1 MTAPDPASQLDE
13 RLLVLFDGHA
23 LFHRAFHAIRTPLS
37 VSTTGEQTAAV
48 YGFAASV
55 IKTVSQFKPAHA
67 AVAFDMAAPTF
78 RHQSFPD
85 YKAQRPPM
93 PDAMRDQFGRI
104 RQVVEELGFPIF
116 ELPGFEADD
125 ILGCLAV
132 RASRDD
138 LRTIIVTGDT
148 DTMQLVSPS
157 VSILLQRGAQAEA
170 LFDVEAVQ
178 ERYGLEPDQIAYL
191 KAIQGDASDNI
202 PGVTGIGAKTAT
214 ALLQQFNTVD
224 GIYEHLDDVPSERT
238 REQLQ
243 RGETLAR
250 MGVELAT
257 IVTDL
262 PLDSDPQQ
270 LRWTDHFHRNR
281 VVELF
286 RELEFTSLITR
297 LPGFLQPAD
306 PGTDTA
312 PTGTALVSSSTAVPA
327 GATSP
332 PEEVSV
338 TVVASRG
345 QLSAL
350 LAEAA
355 DAPAVSFFVPVSAEQ
370 PLIDAEPVGIALS
383 WDAGRAAYIPLHHQ
397 AELFPAS
404 SDGATNGG
412 TLAPGEAKDLLRP
425 FLSSNGRTTIVHI
438 ARESFVP
445 IENMGAGLAGHLWD
459 TSVAAHLLGKPN
471 LALVPLALAELGEE
485 LPSRSQLLGSGRKAV
500 PFQSLPVA
508 EASRYAGRVAS
519 SILRMHD
526 RFAPQLEA
534 HGQTDLFITL
544 EMPFAPVLARVER
557 NGIVVDVGFLQ
568 EMAQDLHAQ
577 MAEMERDI
585 YDRVRDNG
593 GPAEFNINSPKQLG
607 EILFDKLG
615 LRHGR
620 RTQTGY
626 STDAAVLE
634 GIKDEDP
641 TGVVARVLEYRE
653 LSKLV
658 STYLDALPALVNPR
672 TGRIHTSFHQ
682 TGSAT
687 GRVSSS
693 DPNLQNIPIR
703 TETGK
708 RIRSGFVA
716 PEGSVLIGADYSQ
729 IELRVLAHLS
739 NDPGLRQAFA
749 SGEDIHASTASRVLG
764 IDLDAVTSEHRR
776 IAKAV
781 NFGLVYGM
789 SGFGLATRLEI
800 PREEA
805 DGFIKGYFDRYPRV
819 QQYMQDTIE
828 QARSAGYVETLLG
841 RRRYLPEIH
850 AGNPNVRAAAE
861 RMAINMPVQGTAAEV
876 IKLAMLRVQER
887 LDALQSDV
895 KMILQIHDELLF
907 ECPLQEHGVLE
918 AVLQEIMPAVM
929 PQMDV
934 PLNVELKFGRRW
946 GEFA

>member
-1 MTAPDPASQLDE
+1 MTAPELDE
-13 RLLVLFDGHA
+13 GLLVLFDGHA
-23 LFHRAFHAIRTPLS
+23 LFHRAFHAIRNPLS
-37 VSTTGEQTAAV
+37 VSGTGEQTAAV
-48 YGFAASV
+48 YGFAASI

-67 AVAFDMAAPTF
+67 AVAFDLAAPTF
-78 RHQSFPD
+78 RHRSFAD

-104 RQVVEELGFPIF
+104 REVVEVLGLPVF
-116 ELPGFEADD
+116 ELQGFEADD
-125 ILGCLAV
+125 VLGWLAV
-132 RASRDD
+132 RASSEG

-157 VSILLQRGAQAEA
+157 VSILLQRGAQAES
-170 LFDVEAVQ
+170 LFDLDAVH
-178 ERYGLEPDQIAYL
+178 ERYGLEPDQIAHL
-191 KAIQGDASDNI
+191 KAIQGDTSDNI
-202 PGVTGIGAKTAT
+202 PGVAGIGAKTAT
-214 ALLQQFNTVD
+214 ALLQQFGTVD
-224 GIYEHLDDVPSERT
+224 GIYAHLDDVPSERT
-238 REQLQ
+238 REQLR
-243 RGETLAR
+243 RGEDLAR
-250 MGVELAT
+250 MGVDLAT

-262 PLDSDPQQ
+262 PLDADPPE
-270 LRWTDHFHRNR
+270 LRWTDRFDRGR
-281 VVELF
+281 VVDLF

-297 LPGFLQPAD
+297 LPAFLQPAEAATRAA
-306 PGTDTA
+306 PGTTPTA
-312 PTGTALVSSSTAVPA
+312 ATVATNPA
-327 GATSP
+327 G
-332 PEEVSV
+332 EVNV
-338 TVVASRG
+338 TVAASRD
-345 QLSAL
+345 QLTTL
-350 LAEAA
+350 LTEAA
-355 DAPAVSFFVPVSAEQ
+355 NAPAVSFFTPVSSES

-383 WDAGRAAYIPLHHQ
+383 WDARRAAYIPLRHQ
-397 AELFPAS
+397 AELFPPS
-404 SDGATNGG
+404 SGAAGDGGS
-412 TLAPGEAKDLLRP
+412 LAPEEAKALLAS
-425 FLSSNGRTTIVHI
+425 FLGSNGRTTVVHV
-438 ARESFVP
+438 ARESLLP
-445 IENMGAGLAGHLWD
+445 IQTMGSMLSGDLWD

-471 LALVPLALAELGEE
+471 MALVPLVLAELGEE
-485 LPSRSQLLGSGRKAV
+485 LPTRAQLLGSGRKAV
-500 PFQSLPVA
+500 PFESLPA
-508 EASRYAGRVAS
+508 ADAGRYAGRVAS
-519 SILRMHD
+519 SILRMHN

-534 HGQTDLFITL
+534 QGQSDLFTTL
-544 EMPFAPVLARVER
+544 EMTFAPVLARVER
-557 NGIVVDVGFLQ
+557 NGILVDVPFLQ
-568 EMAQDLHAQ
+568 EMSRDLHAQ
-577 MAEMERDI
+577 MAEMERGI
-585 YDRVRDNG
+585 YDRVVDNG

-620 RTQTGY
+620 RTQSGY
-626 STDAAVLE
+626 STDASVLE
-634 GIKDEDP
+634 GLRDEDP

-658 STYLDALPALVNPR
+658 STYLDALPALVNRR

-716 PEGSVLIGADYSQ
+716 PEGSLLIGADYSQ

-739 NDPGLRQAFA
+739 DDPGLRAAFA
-749 SGEDIHASTASRVLG
+749 LGEDIHASTASRVLG
-764 IDLDAVTSEHRR
+764 IAPEAVTSEHRR

-781 NFGLVYGM
+781 NFGIAYGM

-819 QQYMQDTIE
+819 QQYMHDTIE
-828 QARSAGYVETLLG
+828 QARGVGYVETLLG
-841 RRRYLPEIH
+841 RRRYLPEVH

-887 LDALQSDV
+887 LDELQSNV
-895 KMILQIHDELLF
+895 KMLLQIHDELVF
-907 ECPLQEHGVLE
+907 ECPLSEHEALE
-918 AVLQEIMPAVM
+918 ALLLEIMPAVM

-934 PLNVELKFGRRW
+934 PLIIELKSGARW
-946 GEFA
+946 GEFE